1 MDPFLAETAERASSA
16 ARERAEITLRSLA
29 ADVRAGRRTL
39 EEALAAAHR
48 DGGRGVVSYMGE
60 LADVA
65 ERNGA
70 PRGAVRRTRDIVAAA
85 QGCLAA
91 LAPAH
96 RPLSPATACAGRA

>member
-1 MDPFLAETAERASSA
+1 MDPFLAETAERASEA
-16 ARERAEITLRSLA
+16 ARERAELILRSLA

-39 EEALAAAHR
+39 EEALASAHR

-70 PRGAVRRTRDIVAAA
+70 PSGAVRRTRDLVAAA
-85 QGCLAA
+85 QGCLAN
-91 LAPAH
+91 LAPSRAA
-96 RPLSPATACAGRA
+96 LSAATTCAGRA